1 LVYFSLTPGF
11 YTQIRDFITKKFSD
25 TKPESLFMIRLLS
38 GVSAGKIE
46 KFIKELFQVKDNYN
60 YQVVY
65 VVLLI

>member
-60 YQVVY
+60 Y
-65 VVLLI
+65 